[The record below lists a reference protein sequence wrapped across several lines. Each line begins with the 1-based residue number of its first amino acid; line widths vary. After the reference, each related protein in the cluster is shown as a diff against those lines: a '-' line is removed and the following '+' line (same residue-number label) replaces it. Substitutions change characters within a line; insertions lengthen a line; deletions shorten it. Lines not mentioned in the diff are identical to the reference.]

1 MKKTFVLS
9 KQLLDFIKKNVLS
22 QLEIETITEE
32 NIDDICEYVC
42 NIFENGN
49 IDKNGEPIKGKEKEL
64 EIATEI
70 VTEISG
76 NLSKGLKPDC
86 DSMNKYLGLK

>member
-1 MKKTFVLS
+1 MKNTFVLS
-9 KQLLDFIKKNVLS
+9 EHLLVFIKKNVLS
-22 QLEIETITEE
+22 QLKLKTITDD

-49 IDKNGEPIKGKEKEL
+49 IDKNGEPIKGKETEL